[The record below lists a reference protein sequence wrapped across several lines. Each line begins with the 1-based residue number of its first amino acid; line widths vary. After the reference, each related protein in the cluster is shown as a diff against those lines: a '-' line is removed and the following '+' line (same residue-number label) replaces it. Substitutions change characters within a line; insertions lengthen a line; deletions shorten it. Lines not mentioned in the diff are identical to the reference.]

1 MYRELLVLQEVLL
14 VYSGKAAMAWVL
26 HRLFPPPVDR
36 RAVPA
41 LMQNASAG
49 ILVQRALHIELKEF

>member
-1 MYRELLVLQEVLL
+1 MASVFYRLLL
-14 VYSGKAAMAWVL
+14 
-26 HRLFPPPVDR
+26 PPVDR
-36 RAVPA
+36 QAVPA